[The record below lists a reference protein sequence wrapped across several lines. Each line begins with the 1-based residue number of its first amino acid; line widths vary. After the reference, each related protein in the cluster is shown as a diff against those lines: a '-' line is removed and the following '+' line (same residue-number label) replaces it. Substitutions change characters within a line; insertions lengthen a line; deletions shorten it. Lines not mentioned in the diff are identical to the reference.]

1 MRRTYHRAP
10 KGMRLGGEK
19 RWPTQATGEHERR
32 RAAAAAPCRRRARHG
47 RRRIPAFS
55 DRPFR
60 RRRDSRGAGDPAA
73 IGVAVRRADPVADPV
88 ADRDARGDPRRGA
101 TRRAVRSA
109 ASDACAAHRAAY
121 TAAAHAGARDA
132 IPRGHTGCDS
142 GTHARRDPGSDARSD
157 ESRDAGAHT
166 RAATAIEP
174 AAHGGTHSG
183 VADPFAAAAV
193 ALDLTAPPLR
203 RGARAV

>member
-19 RWPTQATGEHERR
+19 RWPTQATGNDERVR
-32 RAAAAAPCRRRARHG
+32 AVAAAACRRRARYG
-47 RRRIPAFS
+47 RRRIPSFS
-55 DRPFR
+55 DRSFR

-73 IGVAVRRADPVADPV
+73 IGVTARRADPVADPV

-109 ASDACAAHRAAY
+109 ASHACSAHRAAEI
-121 TAAAHAGARDA
+121 AAAHAGAPDGTARRHICRHSD
-132 IPRGHTGCDS
+132 
-142 GTHARRDPGSDARSD
+142 THAGSDGGRD
-157 ESRDAGAHT
+157 ESRDARAHT

-174 AAHGGTHSG
+174 AAHGGTDSG

-203 RGARAV
+203 RGARDV